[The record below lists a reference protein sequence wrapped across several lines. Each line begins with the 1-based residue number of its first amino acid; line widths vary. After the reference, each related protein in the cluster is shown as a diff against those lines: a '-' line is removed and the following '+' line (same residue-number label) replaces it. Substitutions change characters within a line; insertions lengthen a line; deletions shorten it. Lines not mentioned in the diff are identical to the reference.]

1 VLRINDSLETYRE
14 LLSSVL
20 DSYLSQVSNRLGSV
34 SKGLAVFGAL
44 SIPFVVIAGV
54 YGMNF
59 ERIPLAHHPW
69 GFEIMVGIQVALSLV
84 LLVGMRR
91 KRVL

>member
-1 VLRINDSLETYRE
+1 
-14 LLSSVL
+14 
-20 DSYLSQVSNRLGSV
+20 V

-59 ERIPLAHHPW
+59 EHIPLARHPY
-69 GFEIMVGIQVALSLV
+69 GFEIMVGLQVALSLM
-84 LLVGMRR
+84 LLVGMRL
-91 KRVL
+91 KRML